1 MIKITTVK
9 NKVDQLLKLK
19 PNDIDFRG
27 VDHGKTLAHDMVEQ
41 IHKDLRNYNRELTE
55 AENSYTRRTV
65 NNELHSKYSQLVD
78 LFGGD
83 ANRAMNVYNTLVN
96 SYIEQHKQ
104 LDEIKNQENTT
115 NLESNNEH
123 ELHENHE

>member
-1 MIKITTVK
+1 MIKITTIK

-19 PNDIDFRG
+19 PKDIDFQG
-27 VDHGKTLAHDMVEQ
+27 VDHGKTLAHDTVVQ

-55 AENSYTRRTV
+55 AENSYSQLKV

-78 LFGGD
+78 LFHGD
-83 ANRAMNVYNTLVN
+83 ANQAMTIYNTLVN

-104 LDEIKNQENTT
+104 LNEAKNQENAT
-115 NLESNNEH
+115 NLKSNNEQALP
-123 ELHENHE
+123 EDDE

>member
-19 PNDIDFRG
+19 PKDIDFQG
-27 VDHGKTLAHDMVEQ
+27 VDHGETLAHDTVEQ
-41 IHKDLRNYNRELTE
+41 IHKDLRKYNRELTE
-55 AENSYTRRTV
+55 AENSYARRKV
-65 NNELHSKYSQLVD
+65 NNELRSKYSQLVD
-78 LFGGD
+78 LFDGD
-83 ANRAMNVYNTLVN
+83 ANRAMNIYNTLVN

-104 LDEIKNQENTT
+104 LDKTKNQENAT

-123 ELHENHE
+123 ELHEDYE

>member
-19 PNDIDFRG
+19 PKDIDFQG
-27 VDHGKTLAHDMVEQ
+27 VDHGKTLAHDTVAQ

-55 AENSYTRRTV
+55 AENSYARSKV

-78 LFGGD
+78 LFDGD
-83 ANRAMNVYNTLVN
+83 ASQAMNIYNTLVS
-96 SYIEQHKQ
+96 SYIEQYKQ
-104 LDEIKNQENTT
+104 RNETKNQENAT

-123 ELHENHE
+123 ALHEDNE

>member
-19 PNDIDFRG
+19 PNDIDFQG
-27 VDHGKTLAHDMVEQ
+27 VDHGKTLAHDTVEQ

-55 AENSYTRRTV
+55 AENSYARRTV

-83 ANRAMNVYNTLVN
+83 ANRAMNVYNALVN

-104 LDEIKNQENTT
+104 LDETKNQENTT
-115 NLESNNEH
+115 DLESNNEH

>member
-19 PNDIDFRG
+19 PNDIDFQG
-27 VDHGKTLAHDMVEQ
+27 VDHGKTLVHDTVKQ

-55 AENSYTRRTV
+55 AENSYARRTV
-65 NNELHSKYSQLVD
+65 NNELHAKYSQLVD

-83 ANRAMNVYNTLVN
+83 ANRAMNVYNALIN

-104 LDEIKNQENTT
+104 LDETKNQENTT
-115 NLESNNEH
+115 NLESNNDY

>member
-19 PNDIDFRG
+19 PKDIDFQG
-27 VDHGKTLAHDMVEQ
+27 VDHGKTLAHDTVEQ
-41 IHKDLRNYNRELTE
+41 IHKDLRIYNRELTE
-55 AENSYTRRTV
+55 AENSYTRSKV

-78 LFGGD
+78 LFDGD
-83 ANRAMNVYNTLVN
+83 ANRAMNIYNTLVN

-104 LDEIKNQENTT
+104 LDETKNQENAT

-123 ELHENHE
+123 ELHEDY

>member
-19 PNDIDFRG
+19 PKDIDFQG
-27 VDHGKTLAHDMVEQ
+27 VYHSKTLVHNMVSQ

-55 AENSYTRRTV
+55 AENSYARSKV

-78 LFGGD
+78 LFDGD
-83 ANRAMNVYNTLVN
+83 ASRAMNIYNTLVN

-104 LDEIKNQENTT
+104 RDKAKNPENAT

-123 ELHENHE
+123 ALHEDNE